1 MTRSIHIVDDDEAL
15 RDSLSVLMRTHHIH
29 SYVYQTG
36 DEFLKQDLSTLTSPI
51 LLDIRMP
58 GKNGLD
64 VLQDALSINAHLQFI
79 MMSGHADIPTAVKA
93 VKMGALDFLEKPFR
107 DSLILPLIEQ
117 AQRLID
123 ESLIKDRE
131 HYKKRQAFQ
140 RLTPR
145 EREVLTFLADGKS
158 NKDIANALSLSVR
171 TIETHRAHL
180 MSKLNASSVSDVI
193 KLHLLFK

>member
-58 GKNGLD
+58 GKTGLD